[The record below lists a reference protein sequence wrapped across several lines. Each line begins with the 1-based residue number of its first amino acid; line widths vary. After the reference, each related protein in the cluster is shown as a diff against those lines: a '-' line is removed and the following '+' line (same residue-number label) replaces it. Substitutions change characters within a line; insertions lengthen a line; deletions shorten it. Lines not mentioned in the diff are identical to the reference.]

1 MARDL
6 VALAAESE
14 DDANLLLNQFRENM
28 KLRANVITV
37 KPDEGMQ
44 NSYSPDEKNLEYFNQ
59 HEKEYDFKGYL
70 SEMFTA
76 PNPIKAY
83 LCKQYSLHKIPIFG
97 TKAEPHT
104 QTLVERG
111 IGLFYIGDMRNA
123 TMTSKYGNN
132 QKSTLSNRSTS
143 KNWMH
148 ISLDKEQIRQ
158 VDAEFKKYQN
168 EHTTVHSKMRQD
180 IENQKKSERVVEAKK
195 KELKELQQKF
205 QYKKVL
211 KGKLVAK
218 MDQMRNLEKDANIV
232 DVEKER
238 NRINKEKRN
247 HISQCVR
254 LNSDLKNLLGM

>member
-1 MARDL
+1 MNQVRD
-6 VALAAESE
+6 
-14 DDANLLLNQFRENM
+14 RM
-28 KLRANVITV
+28 KLRSNVITV
-37 KPDEGMQ
+37 KFDEGMQ
-44 NSYSPDEKNLEYFNQ
+44 DSYSPDETNLEYFNK
-59 HEKEYDFKGYL
+59 HKKEYDFKGYL

-97 TKAEPHT
+97 PKAEPHT

-111 IGLFYIGDMRNA
+111 VQLFYIGDVRNS

-132 QKSTLSNRSTS
+132 QKSTSSNRVST

-158 VDAEFKKYQN
+158 VDADSKKYQN
-168 EHTTVHSKMRQD
+168 EHTIVHSQMRQD
-180 IENQKKSERVVEAKK
+180 IENQKNSERVVEAKK
-195 KELKELQQKF
+195 KELKELQQKL

-218 MDQMRNLEKDANIV
+218 IDQMRNLEKEANIV
-232 DVEKER
+232 DVDKER
-238 NRINKEKRN
+238 TRISKEKRN

-254 LNSDLKNLLGM
+254 LNADLKNLLGM

>member
-1 MARDL
+1 
-6 VALAAESE
+6 
-14 DDANLLLNQFRENM
+14 M
-28 KLRANVITV
+28 KLRTNVITV
-37 KPDEGMQ
+37 KLDEGMQ
-44 NSYSPDEKNLEYFNQ
+44 NSYSPDEKNLEYFNE
-59 HEKEYDFKGYL
+59 HKKEYDFKGYL

-83 LCKQYSLHKIPIFG
+83 LCKQYSLHEIPIFG
-97 TKAEPHT
+97 PKAEPHT

-111 IGLFYIGDMRNA
+111 IRLFYIGDMRNS
-123 TMTSKYGNN
+123 TTTSRYGNK

-158 VDAEFKKYQN
+158 VDMEFKKHQN
-168 EHTTVHSKMRQD
+168 DHAVVQSQMRQD
-180 IENQKKSERVVEAKK
+180 IESQKNSERVVEAKK
-195 KELKELQQKF
+195 KELKELQQKL

-218 MDQMRNLEKDANIV
+218 IDQMRNLEKDANLV

-238 NRINKEKRN
+238 TRISKEKRN

-254 LNSDLKNLLGM
+254 LNADLKNLLGM